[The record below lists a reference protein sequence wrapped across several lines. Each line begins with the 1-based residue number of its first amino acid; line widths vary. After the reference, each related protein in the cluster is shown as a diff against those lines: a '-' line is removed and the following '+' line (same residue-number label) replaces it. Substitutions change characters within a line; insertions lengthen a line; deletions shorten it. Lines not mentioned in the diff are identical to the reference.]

1 MIHVLTLSLQ
11 ALKNYHCNAIRVFLL
26 VVLVT
31 LFGLVENQPPSTS
44 LGTDVSFVLVTLLSG
59 MSRVSIRFFGLFVGL
74 D

>member
-1 MIHVLTLSLQ
+1 M
-11 ALKNYHCNAIRVFLL
+11 CVFLL